1 MLAAEGIGLREHLP
15 RRDIAQD
22 APVAPEV
29 DILDVDAARL
39 HDAHLAGDTARPQKD
54 FALRVGLAAR
64 TAAGKH
70 LGQRH
75 LANALE
81 RGVFC
86 VFTLSAPFYRLTW

>member
-1 MLAAEGIGLREHLP
+1 M
-15 RRDIAQD
+15 AQD

-39 HDAHLAGDTARPQKD
+39 HDAHLTGDAARPQKD

-70 LGQRH
+70 LGQRR
-75 LANALE
+75 LANALKKG
-81 RGVFC
+81 RFLC
-86 VFTLSAPFYRLTW
+86 FHPQLPPFYRLTW